1 MNKLPLD
8 SSLDPEKIQAVI
20 LIDRMLSVLQDPN
33 IDLQS
38 KEVIQEALAVLATA
52 YVQEVDTTEN

>member
-1 MNKLPLD
+1 MKMPLD
-8 SSLDPEKIQAVI
+8 SQLDPEKIQAML

-38 KEVIQEALAVLATA
+38 KEAIQEALATLATA